1 MKTLLITYL
10 LIGFGIFSANA
21 QNVNLGARFGALGGS
36 SVALS
41 GSGNI
46 AGNPAGTA
54 NSDLIFLGISYESR
68 FSNSDVATKTALA
81 IIPVKG
87 NTFGLLFNSYGF
99 ELFKEQQISLSYARI
114 LSDRIT
120 AGVKFN
126 YHSLEISGFQNQSA
140 FSVEAGVQGK
150 VIDQLILGARI
161 ANPNKASYDGAI
173 NADLPVLFEIG
184 AAYQFSEKITIST
197 EIEKIQGFDPDVK
210 SGVEYKPLDFLF
222 FRGGLSLKPFRQ
234 FGGLGIDYKGF
245 MFDFGVS
252 THPSLGY
259 TPQLSLSYAF

>member
-1 MKTLLITYL
+1 MKNLILNLLLFGL
-10 LIGFGIFSANA
+10 LFNSVKA

-41 GSGNI
+41 GAGNV
-46 AGNPAGTA
+46 AGNPSGIA
-54 NSDLIFLGISYESR
+54 NTDLIFLGISYESR
-68 FSNSDVATKTALA
+68 FSNSEVATKTAMAVL
-81 IIPVKG
+81 PLKG

-126 YHSLEISGFQNQSA
+126 YHSLEISGFPNQSA
-140 FSVEAGVQGK
+140 FSVEAGIQGK

-161 ANPNKASYDGAI
+161 ANPNKANYEGAVA
-173 NADLPVLFEIG
+173 ADLPVLFEIG

-197 EIEKIQGFDPDVK
+197 EIEKIQGFDPDIK
-210 SGVEYKPLDFLF
+210 SGVEYKPLEFLYL
-222 FRGGLSLKPFRQ
+222 RGGLSLKPFRQ
-234 FGGLGIDYKGF
+234 FGGLGLDYKGF
-245 MFDFGVS
+245 LFDLGIS